1 MSNHA
6 VNYYKPMIAAATT
19 KEELHKIS
27 YAAFMEDTSP
37 LCKNILSNRVDAMC
51 MLREVELGFLPNSP
65 KYVAALKRQV
75 KTGKKFFS

>member
-1 MSNHA
+1 MSTLDDFKA
-6 VNYYKPMIAAATT
+6 QIAAATT
-19 KEELHKIS
+19 KEELHKIC